1 MTDCS
6 VFDWGSFS
14 VFLKPGS
21 EVIVSYRTNLVELF
35 VFPVTWPPALCPF
48 SPAALS
54 DSARVF
60 FSAVISVDRLK
71 KMNFAGAKLPRYQSL
86 RGPRPADLE
95 TAVTLP
101 DSVFQPPLDTKG
113 HRHLDVFPES
123 SLRNH
128 SANRKRRHPDDSQQD
143 AVASVIIFHSLASL
157 LPESYD
163 PDKRSLRWEWR
174 MFPLITINLKLV

>member
-1 MTDCS
+1 MMKCVCLREFLS
-6 VFDWGSFS
+6 ISKSLARGQCELLLVFS
-14 VFLKPGS
+14 
-21 EVIVSYRTNLVELF
+21 
-35 VFPVTWPPALCPF
+35 VTWPPALWLC
-48 SPAALS
+48 LC
-54 DSARVF
+54 VF

-123 SLRNH
+123 SLRNR

-163 PDKRSLRWEWR
+163 PDKRSLRWE
-174 MFPLITINLKLV
+174 

>member
-1 MTDCS
+1 ML
-6 VFDWGSFS
+6 VF
-14 VFLKPGS
+14 
-21 EVIVSYRTNLVELF
+21 
-35 VFPVTWPPALCPF
+35 
-48 SPAALS
+48 
-54 DSARVF
+54 
-60 FSAVISVDRLK
+60 AVISVDRLK

-101 DSVFQPPLDTKG
+101 DSVFQPPVETKG

-123 SLRNH
+123 SLRNR
-128 SANRKRRHPDDSQQD
+128 SANRKKRHPDDSQQD

-163 PDKRSLRWEWR
+163 PDKRSLR
-174 MFPLITINLKLV
+174 